1 MLFDSLNFIILVLTL
16 CTIQSILG
24 IGVLVIGTPILLIFN
39 FQIIEIMFLLLPIS
53 IMTSVVNIL
62 ISKFDRLKYFSKEEK
77 EISTNFFLI
86 CLPSI
91 VVGLLFLKFGNM
103 YINFDIL
110 VSLIILIS
118 LYLKNKKH
126 YLLINKK

>member
-77 EISTNFFLI
+77 EISTNFF
-86 CLPSI
+86 
-91 VVGLLFLKFGNM
+91 
-103 YINFDIL
+103 
-110 VSLIILIS
+110 
-118 LYLKNKKH
+118 
-126 YLLINKK
+126 

>member
-62 ISKFDRLKYFSKEEK
+62 ISKFDRLKYFSERKK
-77 EISTNFFLI
+77 KFLLTFFFN
-86 CLPSI
+86 
-91 VVGLLFLKFGNM
+91 LLTF
-103 YINFDIL
+103 YSCWI
-110 VSLIILIS
+110 IIL
-118 LYLKNKKH
+118 KN
-126 YLLINKK
+126 LAICI